1 MAHAH
6 DNVGQDRIENRGN
19 TEMMGI
25 SVWQLLIVLAIV
37 VLLFGTRRLRSF
49 GADMGESIRSFR
61 SAVRTEDNEGLRQD
75 TDELADAELRQLA
88 RDLKHKS

>member
-1 MAHAH
+1 
-6 DNVGQDRIENRGN
+6 
-19 TEMMGI
+19 MMGI

-75 TDELADAELRQLA
+75 TDELADAELRQLV
-88 RDLKHKS
+88 RDSKHKS